1 MMEIKEKYRIIWKN
15 GFEKN
20 DKKLWLIIIN
30 IFTLYSHFLILNMI

>member
-20 DKKLWLIIIN
+20 DKKTHVTRYL
-30 IFTLYSHFLILNMI
+30 